1 MNSILPTKQNT
12 EVLEEEFVQKL
23 PTESA
28 RTNTG
33 MHPASQMR
41 IPRAEKKSKKN
52 LSRKQNI
59 ETMETL
65 KLGETMTPQGML
77 SYDLRSPLAKTGM
90 GMQRNK
96 EVAISYQSYDGMK

>member
-65 KLGETMTPQGML
+65 KLGETMTP
-77 SYDLRSPLAKTGM
+77 
-90 GMQRNK
+90 
-96 EVAISYQSYDGMK
+96 